1 MVEIFPLLKDN
12 NDINSG
18 LSEKFISILS
28 KSTNPH
34 FICIYGDS
42 SLGKS
47 SKLNQVIKGIN
58 SDNYFFLEKNHSKQ
72 NQKFALPKP

>member
-47 SKLNQVIKGIN
+47 SKLNQVR
-58 SDNYFFLEKNHSKQ
+58 
-72 NQKFALPKP
+72 